1 MGGERERQRTA
12 LFLILGLGV
21 MTGCIMIAMIGYV
34 AGDRIASF
42 LGLDSSEE
50 ALSGPAIPVGQP
62 APDFTAYTLNGE
74 AITLSDLRGTP
85 VAVNFWATWCP
96 DCRREI
102 PLLEEIASRY
112 ADEGLVFLAVD
123 VAEPISVVQPFVE
136 QNNMSLTVLLDPQG
150 EIGNLYQIWAY
161 PTTVWVDAEGIV
173 QYVQLGNMTA
183 ELADRYM
190 AELLSE

>member
-1 MGGERERQRTA
+1 MAGEEKRQRTTA
-12 LFLILGLGV
+12 FLILGLGV
-21 MTGCIMIAMIGYV
+21 VAGCIMIAVAGYV
-34 AGDRIASF
+34 AGDRVMSF
-42 LGLDSSEE
+42 LGLDSSDEP
-50 ALSGPAIPVGQP
+50 LSGPAVPVGQP
-62 APDFTAYTLNGE
+62 APDFTAYTLDGQ
-74 AITLSDLRGTP
+74 AITLSELQGSP

-112 ADEGLVFLAVD
+112 AEEGLIFLAVD
-123 VAEPISVVQPFVE
+123 VAEPASVVQPFVE
-136 QNNMSLTVLLDPQG
+136 QNNVALTVLLDPQG

-173 QYVQLGNMTA
+173 QHVQLGNMTA

-190 AELLSE
+190 AELIGE